1 MLLDVSLR
9 RSLCCIVK
17 MRKKNRENDKKLL
30 FIYFGRSEIG
40 LGGGAGCDGAINS
53 NNNSLM

>member
-1 MLLDVSLR
+1 MLPCESAE
-9 RSLCCIVK
+9 
-17 MRKKNRENDKKLL
+17 KKNRENDKKLL

>member
-1 MLLDVSLR
+1 MSACVAPCVALWK
-9 RSLCCIVK
+9 CE
-17 MRKKNRENDKKLL
+17 KKNRENDKKLL

-40 LGGGAGCDGAINS
+40 LGGGVGCDGAINS